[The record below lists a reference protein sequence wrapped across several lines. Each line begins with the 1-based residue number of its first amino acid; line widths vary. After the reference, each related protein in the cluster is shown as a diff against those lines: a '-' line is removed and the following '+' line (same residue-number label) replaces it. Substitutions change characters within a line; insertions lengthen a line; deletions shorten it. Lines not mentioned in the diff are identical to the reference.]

1 MYRYTIRKE
10 VKTVARGSFFSWLFG
25 RDSSEVTEVS
35 SVPVS
40 EPQSGSV
47 NEFNTFLG
55 SSYLNVVNYGTKT
68 RAPYSIEDIA
78 EMAKNP
84 MRNISQLRQWA
95 RWAYHSNGTITTA
108 IDSLVSLHSLDYVVA
123 VKPKRDG
130 GGSRDGRRVCINK
143 MNSVLRS
150 MRYKEVIRDGLF
162 SNANDGMY
170 VGYMETRTVKVDT
183 KLALTDMDIND
194 ITEINAAGINVVVI
208 SLPVEYVRIIGQ
220 RNNCYEVAFDL
231 RYFNDMS
238 DNDRKRKLQGFP
250 RQIQDGWERYSR
262 GEFQVGDCWLRLD
275 WRRTIVTKI
284 KSGRRDPYGVPFA
297 VAALDDIDYAKYFIN
312 TKRHV
317 LDNAN
322 NQIYYET
329 FPEGKEKG
337 TSALTKEQQERQHN
351 TVKQALIQRSNAI
364 GAAVFSLA
372 AGTKMDRIPVDISIL
387 DEENENSVKEDINKA
402 IGFSAA
408 ALSGNSSGNYATAT
422 LNLEIIANNVY
433 TWIEALVEELNKCLN
448 YNVIRDSNYRVE
460 FKVLPITFVNR
471 EKQVKFFSDLY
482 ARGKGSLMAWIA
494 STGFAVDDYLSLM
507 DFELD
512 EDFENRYPV
521 HKTSFTVTGKDAPD
535 GDVDKSTSTDPP
547 VNASTESTKANN
559 ANESPSPSG

>member
-1 MYRYTIRKE
+1 M
-10 VKTVARGSFFSWLFG
+10 ARGSFFNRLFG
-25 RDSSEVTEVS
+25 RDLSEVTEAS

-40 EPQSGSV
+40 KPQSGPV

-55 SSYLNVVNYGTKT
+55 SSYLNVINYGTKC
-68 RAPYSIEDIA
+68 RAPYSVEEIS

-84 MRNISQLRQWA
+84 MQNISALR
-95 RWAYHSNGTITTA
+95 RWAKWAYYSNGTVTTA
-108 IDSLVSLHSLDYVVA
+108 IDSLVSLHSLDYVVV
-123 VKPKRDG
+123 VKPKKA
-130 GGSRDGRRVCINK
+130 GGSRKGYRTSMDK
-143 MNSVLRS
+143 MTSVLRS

-162 SNANDGMY
+162 HDANDGMY
-170 VGYMETRTVKVDT
+170 VGYMETRTVPVDNR
-183 KLALTDMDIND
+183 LALTDMDIQG
-194 ITEINAAGINVVVI
+194 ITEINTAGVNTVVI
-208 SLPVEYVRIIGQ
+208 SLPVEFVRIIGQ

-231 RYFNDMS
+231 RYFNDMTE
-238 DNDRKRKLQGFP
+238 DDRKRKLQGFP
-250 RQIQDGWERYSR
+250 RQIQEGWERYNK
-262 GEFQVGDCWLRLD
+262 GEFPPGACWQRLD

-284 KSGRRDPYGVPFA
+284 KSGRSDPYGVPFA

-312 TKRHV
+312 TKRRV
-317 LDNAN
+317 LDTVN

-337 TSALTKEQQERQHN
+337 TSALTKDQQERQHN
-351 TVKQALIQRSNAI
+351 TVKQALTQRSNSN
-364 GAAVFSLA
+364 GVSFFSLA
-372 AGTKMDRIPVDISIL
+372 SGTHMDRLPVDLSLL
-387 DEENENSVKEDINKA
+387 DEDNENAIKEDVNED

-408 ALSGNSSGNYATAT
+408 ALSGSSSGNYATAT
-422 LNLEIIANNVY
+422 LNMEIVANNVY

-448 YNVIRDSNYRVE
+448 YNVIHDSNFRVE

-535 GDVDKSTSTDPP
+535 GDVDKSSSTDPP

-559 ANESPSPSG
+559 ANASPSPSG